1 MDAMKLAKMN
11 PQQALIISRSL
22 IKEAEKIDAKE
33 KNIVRLDAMIAE
45 DCEYKTE
52 NSDFSN
58 HN

>member
-1 MDAMKLAKMN
+1 MKLAKMN

>member
-1 MDAMKLAKMN
+1 MKLAKMN

-33 KNIVRLDAMIAE
+33 KNIVRLDAMIPE